1 MGLGKTVITLTAI
14 RHMIFDTH
22 EISKVLVVAPLRV
35 ARDIWPQ
42 EIAKWDHLKG
52 LTYSVIVGDQ
62 KTRIAAVNKEAM
74 VYIIN
79 RENIKWLVDYCH
91 SQQKWNFDFDMI
103 VLDELSSFKNYR
115 SQRFKYMKL
124 IRPYAK
130 RIVGLTGTPTSNGL
144 MDLWAE
150 IGILD
155 QGQRLGRYIGRYR
168 EKYFIPLREDPVRHI
183 VYSYAI
189 RPGAE
194 KEIYGLISDITI
206 SMRAKDYLHIPECIC
221 TTYEVSMDLDEWE
234 MYETLKD
241 ELVLS
246 LRGTSINAS
255 NAATLSGKL
264 LQMAKCAAYDSE
276 GNIVE
281 FHDRKLEALED
292 LLESANGQN
301 VMIAYWFRHD
311 RDRIIKHLTEIGY
324 KPREIRTSSDISD
337 WNEGKIQ
344 VALIHPASAGHGLNL
359 QQGGHILIWFGLTW
373 SLELYQQTNARLWRQ
388 GQENVVTI
396 CHIIC
401 SNTIDEDVIEA
412 LASKNATQER
422 LISAVKARLK

>member
-1 MGLGKTVITLTAI
+1 
-14 RHMIFDTH
+14 
-22 EISKVLVVAPLRV
+22 
-35 ARDIWPQ
+35 
-42 EIAKWDHLKG
+42 
-52 LTYSVIVGDQ
+52 
-62 KTRIAAVNKEAM
+62 
-74 VYIIN
+74 
-79 RENIKWLVDYCH
+79 
-91 SQQKWNFDFDMI
+91 
-103 VLDELSSFKNYR
+103 
-115 SQRFKYMKL
+115 MK
-124 IRPYAK
+124 
-130 RIVGLTGTPTSNGL
+130 
-144 MDLWAE
+144 
-150 IGILD
+150 
-155 QGQRLGRYIGRYR
+155 
-168 EKYFIPLREDPVRHI
+168 
-183 VYSYAI
+183 
-189 RPGAE
+189 
-194 KEIYGLISDITI
+194 
-206 SMRAKDYLHIPECIC
+206 AKDYLHMPEC
-221 TTYEVSMDLDEWE
+221 VSTSFDVEMNLDEWE

-246 LRGTSINAS
+246 LRDTSINAS

-264 LQMAKCAAYDSE
+264 LQMANGAAYDSE

-311 RDRIIKHLTEIGY
+311 KDRIIKHLTDIGY
-324 KPREIRTSSDISD
+324 TPSEIRTSADIRD

-401 SNTIDEDVIEA
+401 SNTIDEDVMDA
-412 LASKNATQER
+412 LAGKNATQER
-422 LISAVKARLK
+422 LISAVQARLK